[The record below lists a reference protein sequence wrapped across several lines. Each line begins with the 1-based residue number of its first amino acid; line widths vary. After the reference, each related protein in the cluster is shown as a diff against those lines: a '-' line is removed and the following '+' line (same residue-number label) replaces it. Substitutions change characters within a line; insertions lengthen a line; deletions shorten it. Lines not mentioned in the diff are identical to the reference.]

1 MTIVLQFKF
10 RNRQSKAVVII
21 DFAEAPCYL
30 FVDIKDEVLRKEFG
44 ANISI
49 ATDFEKIL
57 TKPNRSLTQ
66 YDKLKVAI
74 FEAMKST
81 REFARVKEL
90 HITPA

>member
-1 MTIVLQFKF
+1 MLLQFKF

-21 DFAEAPCYL
+21 DFTEAPCYF
-30 FVDIKDEVLRKEFG
+30 FVSIKDEVLRKEFG
-44 ANISI
+44 TNISI

-74 FEAMKST
+74 FEAMKT
-81 REFARVKEL
+81 TMEFARVKEL
-90 HITPA
+90 HATTA